1 MAEISI
7 FSINVRSIKDTS
19 RRQAVLT
26 FLSSQQSD
34 VYMLQECALPPLR
47 RYTHLSSQWTLG
59 PSYWSGGGDCKSAGV
74 AILVR
79 GGRFT
84 VDSIHELVCGR
95 LLVIDGSWVEEPVRL
110 INVYAPP
117 DKNARLELFQTLRTQ
132 LVTTRTVVIGG
143 DFNCP
148 IEEDGRS
155 SSIYAKLDATSRLLK
170 EMISEASLQD
180 AVGSIGKGT
189 VNYSWCRPDGSVRS
203 RIDFVLTSRTVK
215 HREFSMVPCFFS
227 DHRAIHFRGD
237 LGEGFA
243 RGPGSWKLNS
253 TLLENEELMG
263 ELREAYATWTEEKR
277 FFGRVSDWWEFVKV
291 QLRSFFQARGRQRV
305 CARRRELRRLQ
316 RQLQSLQDLQH
327 CGWDVRQDLEDT
339 KRSLKGHFE
348 EESRHIVFRAK
359 VENLE
364 KGEKCNSFFF
374 RKLHSGHTPLS
385 ELRDETGTLQKGK
398 KAVMK
403 VVSDYYTNLY
413 SPKETDTQAADR
425 FLSELFARSIRRNPE
440 IRGITAP
447 GPDRREVKCSL
458 YMDDVTVFCADRR
471 SIDTLAQTCE
481 DFGQSSGAKVNCGK
495 SEVILFGKWFL
506 PSSAPIPFSVKTDFI
521 KILGVWFGAEGA
533 ALKSWEERL
542 SKMQQKFGL
551 WSLRELTI
559 EGKTLVLRSEILPV
573 LQYLAQAWPP
583 RVNTCKAITRAVFHF
598 IWSSKMDRVKRAVM
612 FKEPLKGGK
621 GVPDIATLLRVCFAC
636 NCIRRTLVD
645 RTVDSG
651 GNSMSRF
658 FLLPLWRTLG
668 WDKWDS
674 SIPYNWD
681 TPWYYLDTFKFIKE
695 LGLHGVKPDLWK
707 PKTIHKLIR
716 ASDIV
721 ETVPGL
727 PSATCKVVWRNVSS
741 KRLTNRH
748 KDLAWMAIQGGLPL
762 RTFMHARNLCRY
774 RHCPFCIIQ
783 EETAL
788 HVFWEFP
795 FAQDLLRALEPELK
809 DFVPQT
815 AITHFGVLNGLF
827 CGTHSQEDI
836 DGAWRVLCCFK
847 DALWCARKRLIHQR
861 ERTSIEDCRR
871 LVHSLLRDYH
881 LMDFKEEEEV

>member
-1 MAEISI
+1 M
-7 FSINVRSIKDTS
+7 
-19 RRQAVLT
+19 
-26 FLSSQQSD
+26 
-34 VYMLQECALPPLR
+34 
-47 RYTHLSSQWTLG
+47 
-59 PSYWSGGGDCKSAGV
+59 
-74 AILVR
+74 
-79 GGRFT
+79 
-84 VDSIHELVCGR
+84 
-95 LLVIDGSWVEEPVRL
+95 
-110 INVYAPP
+110 
-117 DKNARLELFQTLRTQ
+117 
-132 LVTTRTVVIGG
+132 
-143 DFNCP
+143 
-148 IEEDGRS
+148 
-155 SSIYAKLDATSRLLK
+155 
-170 EMISEASLQD
+170 
-180 AVGSIGKGT
+180 
-189 VNYSWCRPDGSVRS
+189 
-203 RIDFVLTSRTVK
+203 
-215 HREFSMVPCFFS
+215 
-227 DHRAIHFRGD
+227 
-237 LGEGFA
+237 
-243 RGPGSWKLNS
+243 
-253 TLLENEELMG
+253 
-263 ELREAYATWTEEKR
+263 
-277 FFGRVSDWWEFVKV
+277 
-291 QLRSFFQARGRQRV
+291 
-305 CARRRELRRLQ
+305 CARKKELRRLQ
-316 RQLQSLQDLQH
+316 RQVQSLQDLHH

-398 KAVMK
+398 KAVMQ

-425 FLSELFARSIRRNPE
+425 FLSGISNQIDPAGSSTVNTPLVLEELHSAAKSFRRGRTPGCDDLPVELYVALWDLVGPDLLELYEEMVVEGRMPPSLREGMITILYKRKGERSDLKNWRPISLLNVDYKILAKVLANRLKSVIGQIIHPDQTCGIPGRRIADSLALVRDTVQYIHGRHVHAALVSLDQEKAFDRVSHEFMCRALRRFGLGEMFCSYVNVMYTDISSLVLVNGWKTDPFPILSGVRQGCPLSPLLFVCCIELFARSIRRNPE

-481 DFGQSSGAKVNCGK
+481 DFGQASGAKVNCGK
-495 SEVILFGKWFL
+495 SEVMLFGKWFL
-506 PSSAPIPFSVKTDFI
+506 PSSAPIPFSIKTDFI

-542 SKMQQKFGL
+542 SKMRQKFGL

-788 HVFWEFP
+788 HVFWECP

-861 ERTSIEDCRR
+861 ERMSIEDCRR